1 MTPRQKAAAI
11 ATQFEGRCTCAMMD
25 GGVDCPWC
33 QVYYDVLQGY
43 PIVPPGPRAP
53 GPAITVAPTA

>member
-1 MTPRQKAAAI
+1 
-11 ATQFEGRCTCAMMD
+11 MMD

-53 GPAITVAPTA
+53 GPAITVAPIA